1 METYIKVAG
10 RNYVAFAN
18 VLDMR
23 DVVSSCNAQGYFV
36 RVVEFANGVGVVEYW
51 K

>member
-1 METYIKVAG
+1 MEGYKKLAG

-23 DVVSSCNAQGYFV
+23 DIVSRSNADGYNT
-36 RVVEFANGVGVVEYW
+36 RVVEFNNGAGIVEYW